1 MERHNLKKG
10 TKINKAWVARKT
22 DRRVTLVMDKARTL
36 YKTSLKKGALSI
48 SGRSCGVSWK
58 SVKGGILI
66 SAKTDSKNTPLLA
79 STLGISVADLAKGK
93 VYKVEGDTFIS
104 PTKGKA

>member
-1 MERHNLKKG
+1 M
-10 TKINKAWVARKT
+10 
-22 DRRVTLVMDKARTL
+22 
-36 YKTSLKKGALSI
+36 
-48 SGRSCGVSWK
+48 
-58 SVKGGILI
+58 I